1 MTVQLLRG
9 QPVAEQ
15 IRAELAQELFN
26 FKREYGIT
34 PQLAI
39 VQMGDDPAATAYVKR
54 IERAFAAA
62 EMVCILHQLPAGTSK
77 ADFRDTIVE
86 LNQDAR
92 VHGVIVQ
99 MPLPPHLNQEMVTS
113 RLSPLKDVDGIHPH
127 NAGLLALGRP
137 AFVPATPLGGLEL
150 LKRSGI
156 EIKGKEAVIVGRSN
170 IVGKPMFFLLLQ
182 EHATVTVCHSRTRNL
197 PEVTRRAD
205 ILVAAIGKARTI
217 TADMVKPGAVVL
229 DFGINVVEGKVVG
242 DVDFEAVKGVA
253 GAITPVPGGTG
264 PTTNAV
270 LLRNTLEAAKLQIRH
285 GSRQG
290 CQL

>member
-1 MTVQLLRG
+1 MQLLRG

-62 EMVCILHQLPAGTSK
+62 EMVCILHQLPAGTSE

-156 EIKGKEAVIVGRSN
+156 EIKGREAVIVGRSN

-205 ILVAAIGKARTI
+205 ILVAAIGKARMI